1 IDLTQ
6 FCRLDTMVTV
16 VDAYRFWHDYESG
29 DRLLDRKQAVGEAD
43 DRNLAD
49 LLIDQIEFCD
59 VLLLNKCDMVTEKQ
73 LRSLTKVIQT
83 LQP

>member
-1 IDLTQ
+1 MHI
-6 FCRLDTMVTV
+6 V
-16 VDAYRFWHDYESG
+16 FWHDYESG

-59 VLLLNKCDMVTEKQ
+59 VLLLNKCDMVTENNF
-73 LRSLTKVIQT
+73 VH
-83 LQP
+83 